1 MNLISNCCIGGD
13 YYNSLS
19 KEYNNPF
26 IWVII
31 KPKDMITLISHFN
44 TINFE
49 NIELLESEFS
59 AVNRKCFKIK
69 VDNLFEIHYPH
80 YLKNNDYKTIKYG
93 STETSVDVLYADIEK
108 YIISTYIRRLQRMKN
123 NSESPKFLILG
134 DRAGY
139 EWDFN
144 SIREL
149 DKINNGFKICLITDK
164 VEQKDFKNL
173 HIIHFHSD
181 NHYNSRIYNDKEIRR
196 YLGL

>member
-59 AVNRKCFKIK
+59 TINRKCFKIK

-80 YLKNNDYKTIKYG
+80 YLKNNKIWFNGNICGCFICGYRKIY
-93 STETSVDVLYADIEK
+93 YR
-108 YIISTYIRRLQRMKN
+108 YIY
-123 NSESPKFLILG
+123 
-134 DRAGY
+134 
-139 EWDFN
+139 
-144 SIREL
+144 
-149 DKINNGFKICLITDK
+149 
-164 VEQKDFKNL
+164 
-173 HIIHFHSD
+173 
-181 NHYNSRIYNDKEIRR
+181 
-196 YLGL
+196 